1 MARYDIKIKDQGGLN
16 VVPTRVCQTEAAATA
31 IYAGE
36 PVKIKSAGSPYVIPV
51 ADAEPV
57 IGTTVEV
64 VGIAK
69 SDGTHTASADGTVEV
84 YIPTPSVIWEAKAKS
99 AAAADTAS
107 EVAALEND
115 TLLFDL
121 TSSSYTIDTA
131 AGSVATGGL
140 EVVGGDHTRSVI
152 YFKFRASALQG
163 IIA

>member
-1 MARYDIKIKDQGGLN
+1 MSRYDITIKDVGGAN

-31 IYAGE
+31 ILAGE
-36 PVKIKSAGSPYVIPV
+36 PVKIKSAGSPYVIPL

-64 VGIAK
+64 VGVAK
-69 SDGTHTASADGTVEV
+69 GDSTQTASADGTIEV
-84 YIPTPSVIWEAKAKS
+84 YIPTTSTVFAIKAKS
-99 AAAADTAS
+99 AAAADTDS
-107 EVAALEND
+107 EVKALEND

-121 TSSSYTIDTA
+121 TSSVYTIDTA
-131 AGSVATGGL
+131 VGSVATGGL
-140 EVVGGDHTRSVI
+140 EVVGGDSSKSLI